1 MSNSNSNSNR
11 NDNDNDYG
19 AVIESE
25 NFDYSKRS
33 EEQFTISIFMK
44 KFILLIAFAVAV
56 LASVSVFNSS
66 YFAVGFSFSFFKK

>member
-19 AVIESE
+19 AVIESK

-44 KFILLIAFAVAV
+44 KI
-56 LASVSVFNSS
+56 
-66 YFAVGFSFSFFKK
+66 YFVVCGCGIGVCECFQ

>member
-11 NDNDNDYG
+11 NDNDNDNDYG

-44 KFILLIAFAVAV
+44 KFILLIAVAV
-56 LASVSVFNSS
+56 IGVCECFQ
-66 YFAVGFSFSFFKK
+66 

>member
-19 AVIESE
+19 AVIESK

-44 KFILLIAFAVAV
+44 KFILLFAVAV

>member
-1 MSNSNSNSNR
+1 MSNSNSNR

-33 EEQFTISIFMK
+33 EEQFTIP
-44 KFILLIAFAVAV
+44 
-56 LASVSVFNSS
+56 SS
-66 YFAVGFSFSFFKK
+66 WKNL